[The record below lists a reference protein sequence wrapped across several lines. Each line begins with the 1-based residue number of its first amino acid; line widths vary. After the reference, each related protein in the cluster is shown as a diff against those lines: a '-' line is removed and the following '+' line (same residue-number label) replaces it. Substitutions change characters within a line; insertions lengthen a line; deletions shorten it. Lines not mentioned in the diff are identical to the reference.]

1 MPRTKKKSIT
11 PGRGSN
17 PIDTALHALYYNPDS
32 PAAYSGVQP
41 LLKAARQQGLKVS
54 RTHVSAW
61 LAQQDTYT
69 LHRPARRHYPR
80 NRVVVGGMDSQW
92 QADLVDMT
100 AFTKENDNNRYLLT
114 CIDVLSKYAWVIPL
128 RAKTGA
134 RLIEAF
140 QQIFKTGRRPLY
152 LQTDEGKEFLNRPF
166 QAFLKDKGVFFF
178 HTFNETK
185 ASVVERFNRTLKGRM
200 YKYFTAHNTRRYL
213 DALPALVRGYNQ
225 AYHRSIRRAPI
236 DVTPQ
241 NQKEVRQVLYGPSTH
256 KRSVHRYRAGDLVR
270 ISKVK
275 GKFEKSYLP
284 NWSTEMFRIVRSHPR
299 QPAVYTLED
308 LNGDQLL
315 GTFYETEL
323 QPVTA
328 AVDKFYQ
335 VEKIL
340 KRERR
345 RGKLYYWVKWV
356 GYPPSFNSW
365 VPATDVKRI

>member
-1 MPRTKKKSIT
+1 MPRVTRTNPRRKKKSVT

-17 PIDTALHALYYNPDS
+17 PIDTALHALYYNPES

-80 NRVVVGGMDSQW
+80 NRVVVGGIDSQW

-100 AFTKENDNNRYLLT
+100 AFAKENDNNRYLLT
-114 CIDVLSKYAWVIPL
+114 CIDVLSKYAWVMPL
-128 RAKTGA
+128 RTKTGA

-140 QQIFKTGRRPLY
+140 QQIFKTGRRPLC

-185 ASVVERFNRTLKGRM
+185 ASVVELF
-200 YKYFTAHNTRRYL
+200 
-213 DALPALVRGYNQ
+213 
-225 AYHRSIRRAPI
+225 HRSQHSAIPGRLTGAGSRLQSSLPPKHTTSPYRRH
-236 DVTPQ
+236 PQ
-241 NQKEVRQVLYGPSTH
+241 NQKEVRQVLYGPLTA
-256 KRSVHRYRAGDLVR
+256 KRSVHRYRAGNLVR

-284 NWSTEMFRIVRSHPR
+284 NWSTEMFRIVRSHAR

-323 QPVTA
+323 QPLTA

-340 KRERR
+340 KRELR

-356 GYPPSFNSW
+356 GYPPSFKSW